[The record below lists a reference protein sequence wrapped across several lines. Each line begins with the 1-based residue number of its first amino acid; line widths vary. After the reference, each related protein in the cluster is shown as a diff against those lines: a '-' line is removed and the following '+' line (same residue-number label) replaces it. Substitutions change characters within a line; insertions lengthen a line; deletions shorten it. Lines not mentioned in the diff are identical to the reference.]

1 MDNIISKPTPLFQK
15 PVTKTHKILSS
26 LYLEN
31 CRENNRPLLSLVKVF
46 SQFRAAVEVAR
57 AFVVNFTWSAVITP
71 LERFEYRNLRTQISQ
86 GKADWSVI
94 GNEIVTSAYFT
105 SLRVHTKE
113 ARALKKS
120 LFGALRLTKD

>member
-1 MDNIISKPTPLFQK
+1 MKFQNKLLSVQK
-15 PVTKTHKILSS
+15 PVTKTHKTLSS

-31 CRENNRPLLSLVKVF
+31 CRENNRPLLLLVKVF

-86 GKADWSVI
+86 DKADWSAI